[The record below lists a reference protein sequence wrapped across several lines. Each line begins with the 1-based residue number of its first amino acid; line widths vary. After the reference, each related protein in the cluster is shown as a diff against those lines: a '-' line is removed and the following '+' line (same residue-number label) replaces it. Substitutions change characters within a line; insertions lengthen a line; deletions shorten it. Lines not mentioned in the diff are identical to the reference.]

1 MSVTAIEALEKRKAK
16 KNYDCDFIIPKE
28 QLDKIINSAKNTL
41 LTYDFQNIFIV
52 VSNQENLA

>member
-1 MSVTAIEALEKRKAK
+1 MSVTAIEALEKRKVK
-16 KNYDCDFIIPKE
+16 KNYDCNFIIPKE

-41 LTYDFQNIFIV
+41 LAYNFQNIFIV